1 MVYLRGHEGRGIGLS
16 HKLRAYQL
24 QDDEGLD
31 TVDAN
36 LALGLPVDSR
46 EYGVGAQILRDL
58 GVTSIRLM
66 SNNPAKFTGLADY
79 GVTISERIALR
90 VSPNPENVAYL
101 RTKATRMDHELA
113 ENTTTDPAPHAN
125 TVPQEESAS

>member
-1 MVYLRGHEGRGIGLS
+1 VVYLRGHEGRGIGLS
-16 HKLRAYQL
+16 HKLKAYQL
-24 QDDEGLD
+24 QDEEGLD
-31 TVDAN
+31 TIDAN

-79 GVTISERIALR
+79 GITISERVGLH
-90 VSPNPENVAYL
+90 VVPNPRNAGYL
-101 RTKATRMDHELA
+101 KTKQSRLKHTQPAEATADH
-113 ENTTTDPAPHAN
+113 TTGDPKK
-125 TVPQEESAS
+125 VSAS